1 MQERGLDGG
10 AIAQALGLDPEAGA
24 NLLKLA
30 AAKLRRLLDDEEFGR
45 GFPLASTPG
54 APTPTPSGAR
64 QRTP

>member
-30 AAKLRRLLDDEEFGR
+30 AAKLRRLLGDE
-45 GFPLASTPG
+45 
-54 APTPTPSGAR
+54 
-64 QRTP
+64 